1 MNITCDTC
9 RERWDEL
16 LNDSPS
22 GASPTE
28 AAQASEL
35 AQAREHLAQCAQ
47 CQGEFALLQ
56 AARQELH
63 VFPVMAA
70 PVDLRARIR
79 QQLEAEASAATP
91 VSPIAA
97 LEPVMTQEEIAEH
110 RAQLESK
117 IFANTGD
124 RFKDSPT
131 QRLQLLGSRFLQS
144 LRHPAAMA
152 LSSGAALLLICFVSL
167 TNFQVEQNPMQ
178 TAPRVAVVEQEPADT
193 LEQEGV
199 ENEPASPPTARK
211 AAPEHSVPK
220 SAAAPGAAQKPGLVT
235 SREKVDTGDKPEV
248 DLPTPRED
256 GPAIWNATPSR
267 PAPKPQASLKT
278 SPPAVVPSP
287 STANTAASDARD
299 ERASSKVAPVPAA
312 PPQALR
318 VPQSAPPEMA
328 ATPAPMIARES
339 QDMMAD
345 SAQVDN
351 ARVGAGARGPAGP
364 SGPPAAMAQRAP
376 QLGAAT
382 QKSTGNNL
390 YLARRRR
397 SAPEKIEASI
407 TAPRSIG
414 NAEIVVELP
423 EEAQF
428 TDGSRSRVLWR
439 GAVRKDESIAV
450 KFEAEVEDEAE
461 DARVVLKETKDGE
474 TETVAYK
481 NVPVGEAGRRRSR

>member
-167 TNFQVEQNPMQ
+167 TNFQIEQTPVQ
-178 TAPRVAVVEQEPADT
+178 TDPSVAVVEQEPPDK
-193 LEQEGV
+193 LEQESA
-199 ENEPASPPTARK
+199 EYKPANPSTTHK
-211 AAPEHSVPK
+211 AAPQRSTPK
-220 SAAAPGAAQKPGLVT
+220 SAAASGAAQKPGSVT
-235 SREKVDTGDKPEV
+235 AREKVDTGDKPKV
-248 DLPTPRED
+248 DLPTPRDD
-256 GPAIWNATPSR
+256 GPAIWNTTPSHSV
-267 PAPKPQASLKT
+267 PKPQPSLKT
-278 SPPAVVPSP
+278 SPPTIASVPA
-287 STANTAASDARD
+287 TANTAASDARD
-299 ERASSKVAPVPAA
+299 ERASSKVVPVPSA
-312 PPQALR
+312 PPQAVR
-318 VPQSAPPEMA
+318 VPQSTSPEIAAAPAPMTAYENREMA
-328 ATPAPMIARES
+328 ADSVPA
-339 QDMMAD
+339 
-345 SAQVDN
+345 DN
-351 ARVGAGARGPAGP
+351 ARAGAGARGPAGP

-397 SAPEKIEASI
+397 GAPEKIEASI

-450 KFEAEVEDEAE
+450 KFEAEVEAEAE